1 MRAGLSLVF
10 LLPLV
15 LLSGCGGDDVAVPYE
30 RAAGFDALGEAGAQ
44 ALAAFEKACPVVK
57 REVGDL
63 EYIKV
68 QPALGYPKTPDYGW
82 NRAVSVEFKVKDQPT
97 GVGLG
102 LIAGTECTFDMG
114 GGFRPGLHVMRSD
127 CAEVC
132 GMAKGFT
139 AEPKLAVLESK
150 EEADAAERKR
160 LSEGAAALAELE
172 KKALAGDYQAQR
184 NLAYSLAIGADG
196 APYEPVKACA
206 WRAVIIASAS
216 SKVSDGDH
224 RNVQQNCGKLDDEGR
239 QQAQVLAEQILTRV
253 RGG

>member
-1 MRAGLSLVF
+1 MRVRFSLSF

-15 LLSGCGGDDVAVPYE
+15 FLVGCGGEDVEVPYE
-30 RAAGFDALGEAGAQ
+30 RAAGFDALGEAGVQ

-57 REVGDL
+57 REAGDL

-82 NRAVSVEFKVKDQPT
+82 NRAVSVEFKVKNQPT
-97 GVGLG
+97 GAGLG

-132 GMAKGFT
+132 GVSKGFT
-139 AEPKLAVLESK
+139 AEPKLAVLESR
-150 EEADAAERKR
+150 EEADAAERRR
-160 LSEGAAALAELE
+160 LSEGAATLAELE

-184 NLAYSLAIGADG
+184 NLAYSLETGEGG

-206 WRAVIIASAS
+206 WRVVIVASGS
-216 SKVSDGDH
+216 SKVNDSD
-224 RNVQQNCGKLDDEGR
+224 RANLQAACGKIGEEDR
-239 QQAQVLAEQILTRV
+239 RAAEQLAAGL
-253 RGG
+253 RG

>member
-1 MRAGLSLVF
+1 MRVRFSLAFWLSLA
-10 LLPLV
+10 
-15 LLSGCGGDDVAVPYE
+15 LLSGCGSDDVALPYE
-30 RAAGFDALGEAGAQ
+30 RAAGFDALGGAGAQ

-102 LIAGTECTFDMG
+102 LISGTQCTFDMG

-132 GMAKGFT
+132 GVAKGFT
-139 AEPKLAVLESK
+139 AEPTLAVLEFK
-150 EEADAAERKR
+150 EDAEAAEKKR

-172 KKALAGDYQAQR
+172 KKAFAGDYQAQR
-184 NLAYSLAIGADG
+184 NLAYSLARGMDG
-196 APYEPVKACA
+196 APYDPVRACA

-224 RNVQQNCGKLDDEGR
+224 SNVQHNCGLLDDKGR
-239 QQAQVLAEQILTRV
+239 QEAQLLAEQIFAAL